1 MTPLRQRMIGDM
13 RIRNL
18 AATTQ
23 RSYVHYV
30 AEFAQYFQR
39 SPEHLDLEAVRQYQL
54 YLVVQERKLSPQSI
68 NSFVSA
74 VQFLFLTT
82 LETCRGARKISRAPP
97 RPQAPRRPRSR
108 GGSDFS
114 SRM

>member
-30 AEFAQYFQR
+30 AEFAKYFQR

-54 YLVVQERKLSPQSI
+54 YLVEERKLSPQSI

-82 LETCRGARKISRAPP
+82 LEMPWSKEDFPRARLDHKLPSSSSL
-97 RPQAPRRPRSR
+97 PRRFRL
-108 GGSDFS
+108 S

>member
-23 RSYVHYV
+23 RSYVHYAV
-30 AEFAQYFQR
+30 REFAQYFRR
-39 SPEHLDLEAVRQYQL
+39 SPEHLDLEAVRQYQSH
-54 YLVVQERKLSPQSI
+54 LVEERKLSPQSI

-74 VQFLFLTT
+74 VQFSFLTT
-82 LETCRGARKISRAPP
+82 LEMPWSKEDFRARLDHSFPLSW
-97 RPQAPRRPRSR
+97 RPRSSR
-108 GGSDFS
+108 LS